1 VTRFPTQTAL
11 TIASLGA
18 LFAFL
23 PRVAPAIKGPRLSQL
38 AALAEFDPARTPL
51 TPLTLHRTEEI
62 VVEPP
67 FRSMARSIAK
77 PIAPLLDDANGGLDH
92 FYAALWRTERKE
104 AGAVT
109 RVTHY
114 GDSPTTADLITG
126 DIRAQLQAQFG
137 DAGHGF
143 ILLAKPWAWYQHRG
157 VSLSGAGWQIV
168 PATHAE
174 IKDGFF
180 GLGGVTF
187 TAGAVAR
194 THIHLD
200 DPGQSRFELYYLQ
213 QPGGGS
219 VTVTAQE
226 TVQDTTHATARAT
239 APDTTRD
246 TAPDTTVTEI
256 PTAGDAKSPG
266 FAPFTV
272 AGGAADLELR
282 TEGRVRLFGLTA
294 EKPGPGVVYDS
305 LGLNGASITVLS
317 HTFNQ
322 QHWAA
327 ELRRRNPDM
336 VVINYGTNEA
346 DFAEF
351 VDKYYEKELR
361 EAIRRVRAALPAA
374 SILVMSPMDR
384 GHLTGP
390 GEIETMATIP
400 LIVATQRRVAQ
411 DTGCGFFDTFTAMG
425 GPGTMARWYASQPRL
440 VSADF
445 IHPYPAGGKIVA
457 TIFVKQI
464 ESGLS
469 RYKLRQV
476 QSQSPASGAVR

>member
-11 TIASLGA
+11 TIASLGV
-18 LFAFL
+18 LFALL

-38 AALAEFDPARTPL
+38 ASLAEFNPERTPL
-51 TPLTLHRTEEI
+51 LPLTPHRSKEI
-62 VVEPP
+62 EIAAEPP
-67 FRSMARSIAK
+67 VRFLAK
-77 PIAPLLDDANGGLDH
+77 LNPPLLEDSNGGLDR
-92 FYAALWRTERKE
+92 FYAALWRTERKQ
-104 AGAVT
+104 ADAVT

-126 DIRAQLQAQFG
+126 DIRAQLQARFG

-157 VSLSGAGWQIV
+157 VSLSGAGWQIA
-168 PATHAE
+168 PATHSE
-174 IKDGFF
+174 IKDGLF
-180 GLGGVTF
+180 GLGGVSF
-187 TAGAVAR
+187 TAGASAR
-194 THIHLD
+194 AHIRLD

-213 QPGGGS
+213 QPGGGT

-226 TVQDTTHATARAT
+226 TAHAAT
-239 APDTTRD
+239 QATTRGAAEAA
-246 TAPDTTVTEI
+246 TQDTTVTEI
-256 PTAGDAKSPG
+256 PTAGDAKSAG

-272 AGGAADLELR
+272 AGGASELELR
-282 TEGRVRLFGLTA
+282 TEGPVRLFGLTA

-327 ELRRRNPDM
+327 ELRRRNPDL

-346 DFAEF
+346 DFAGF

-361 EAIRRVRAALPAA
+361 EAIRRVRAALPGA
-374 SILVMSPMDR
+374 SVLLMSPMDR
-384 GHLTGP
+384 GQIAGA
-390 GEIETMATIP
+390 GEIETMPTIP
-400 LIVATQRRVAQ
+400 RIVATQRRVAQ
-411 DTGCGFFDTFTAMG
+411 ETGCGFFDTFTAMG
-425 GPGTMARWYASQPRL
+425 GAGTMARWYASQPRL

-457 TIFVKQI
+457 TVFVKQI

-469 RYKLRQV
+469 RYKLRQLQN
-476 QSQSPASGAVR
+476 QSAAGGAVR

>member
-11 TIASLGA
+11 TIATLGA
-18 LFAFL
+18 LFALL

-38 AALAEFDPARTPL
+38 ASLAEFDPARTPL
-51 TPLTLHRTEEI
+51 LPLTPHRIEETA
-62 VVEPP
+62 VEPP
-67 FRSMARSIAK
+67 MRTLLAK
-77 PIAPLLDDANGGLDH
+77 LANPIAPLLEDSNGGLDR

-104 AGAVT
+104 TGAVT

-126 DIRAQLQAQFG
+126 DIRAQLQARFG

-157 VSLSGAGWQIV
+157 VALYGSGWQIV
-168 PATHAE
+168 PATHLE
-174 IKDGFF
+174 LKDGFF
-180 GLGGVTF
+180 GL
-187 TAGAVAR
+187 
-194 THIHLD
+194 
-200 DPGQSRFELYYLQ
+200 YYLL
-213 QPGGGS
+213 QPGGG
-219 VTVTAQE
+219 TVTIA
-226 TVQDTTHATARAT
+226 TKGTTR
-239 APDTTRD
+239 DITRD
-246 TAPDTTVTEI
+246 TAQDATQDTKQDKTPDTTVTEI

-266 FAPFTV
+266 FAAFTV
-272 AGGAADLELR
+272 AGGATDLELH
-282 TEGRVRLFGLTA
+282 TVGQVRLFGLTA

-317 HTFNQ
+317 HMFNQ
-322 QHWAA
+322 QHWTA
-327 ELRRRNPDM
+327 ELRRRDPNL

-351 VDKYYEKELR
+351 VDKHYEKELR
-361 EAIRRVRAALPAA
+361 EAIRRVRAALPSA
-374 SILVMSPMDR
+374 SVLVMSPMDR

-411 DTGCGFFDTFTAMG
+411 ETGCGFFDTFTAMG
-425 GPGTMARWYASQPRL
+425 GAGTMARWYAAQPRL

-457 TIFVKQI
+457 TVFVKQI

-469 RYKLRQV
+469 RYKLRQL
-476 QSQSPASGAVR
+476 QNQPSASGAVR

>member
-18 LFAFL
+18 LFALL
-23 PRVAPAIKGPRLSQL
+23 PRVAPAIKGPSLSQL
-38 AALAEFDPARTPL
+38 ASLAEFDPDRTPL
-51 TPLTLHRTEEI
+51 LPLTPHRTEEI
-62 VVEPP
+62 AVEPP
-67 FRSMARSIAK
+67 IRFMVK
-77 PIAPLLDDANGGLDH
+77 LTPPLLEDSNGGLDR

-126 DIRAQLQAQFG
+126 DIRAQMQARFG

-157 VSLSGAGWQIV
+157 VSLSGGGWQIV

-180 GLGGVTF
+180 GLGGVSF
-187 TAGAVAR
+187 TAGAAAR
-194 THIHLD
+194 TRLRLD
-200 DPGQSRFELYYLQ
+200 HPGQSRFELYYLQ
-213 QPGGGS
+213 QPGGGTVTITTPDTGPDRAQE
-219 VTVTAQE
+219 VTVA
-226 TVQDTTHATARAT
+226 
-239 APDTTRD
+239 
-246 TAPDTTVTEI
+246 EI
-256 PTAGDAKSPG
+256 PTAGDTKSPG

-272 AGGAADLELR
+272 EGGASELELR
-282 TEGRVRLFGLTA
+282 TVGQVRLFGLTA

-317 HTFNQ
+317 HVFNQ

-327 ELRRRNPDM
+327 ELRQRNPNL

-346 DFAEF
+346 DFSSF
-351 VDKYYEKELR
+351 VDKHYEGELR
-361 EAIRRVRAALPAA
+361 EAIRRMRAALPGA
-374 SILVMSPMDR
+374 SVLVMSPMDR
-384 GHLTGP
+384 GYLTGP

-400 LIVATQRRVAQ
+400 RIVAIQRRVAAE
-411 DTGCGFFDTFTAMG
+411 TGCGFFDTFTAMG
-425 GPGTMARWYASQPRL
+425 GAGTMARWYASQPRL

-445 IHPYPAGGKIVA
+445 IHPSPAGGKIVA
-457 TIFVKQI
+457 TVFVKQI
-464 ESGLS
+464 ESGLA
-469 RYKLRQV
+469 RYKLRQLQN
-476 QSQSPASGAVR
+476 QSSAGGAVR